1 MEAEATD
8 LETLIAVIGVL
19 FPERAD
25 RAGHSRRRIVLHDER
40 DLTVAQLAAAT
51 RALSDH
57 RSDRHVDAEVVDALL
72 RSIERHARGDAG
84 DMVSALV
91 DHVERRWSGLMPGLA
106 AKAVNGTYD
115 RARIFAAFPRL
126 LQEPT
131 LLSLTIAA
139 IVDPQNHGSPDELLA
154 FIAPPTPADARRLID
169 ALGERARAG
178 ERSASA
184 LTLPLFAAIGRGQGW
199 SPWVALQTIL
209 RARPDYASPYTIFE
223 ESGDRS
229 RESQTTIDAR
239 LEVARAIAPL
249 TRLREVAAILL
260 QLVGPSAGWGDESL
274 LSRPAEVRAAYV
286 DLLCG
291 AIGGDPALRRA
302 VIEAL
307 LWSGEGRVAELAHY
321 AAVAIAEVADR
332 DWLVELETHP
342 VRMVRYAAR
351 SVRAAKFGERLSVP
365 ALPVA
370 TGLIQSVVAMDGST
384 AVADEP
390 ARTWLGD
397 RAVERLIER
406 TISAVET
413 RAAKDYERH
422 GDEGEDRLLASLFT
436 TLALRFADLDQSL
449 EALARAAS
457 APNRAAV
464 TMRYRNVDRA
474 EEGDKGVRRAKK
486 FAADLC
492 LIVDPILDGMS
503 LGRRVT
509 LVQAKRLY
517 RDHAAVVR
525 PTWDASF
532 AINLEQRRALQQQ
545 TDASV
550 YFFHGP
556 PLGGR
561 GVPVI
566 PTQLVADLSEHQ
578 GSGSQLAR
586 TTVASASRSLAD
598 WLTYDALALRVGDPY
613 AALVEK
619 AEGRPGSLPRDLLEL
634 PTVEVDVAVTKR
646 DEER

>member
-1 MEAEATD
+1 METEATD
-8 LETLIAVIGVL
+8 LETLIAAVGIL
-19 FPERAD
+19 FPD
-25 RAGHSRRRIVLHDER
+25 RAKRSGRSRRRIVLQDER
-40 DLTVAQLAAAT
+40 DLTVTKMAAAT
-51 RALSDH
+51 RALSDPG
-57 RSDRHVDAEVVDALL
+57 SDRYVDAEVVDALL
-72 RSIERHARGDAG
+72 VSIGRHTSDDDG
-84 DMVSALV
+84 DMVAALIAHV
-91 DHVERRWSGLMPGLA
+91 DRRWSELMPGLA
-106 AKAVNGTYD
+106 AKAVNGIYD

-126 LQEPT
+126 LHEPT
-131 LLSLTIAA
+131 LLSMAIAA
-139 IVDPQNHGSPDELLA
+139 IVDPQNYCRPDELLSFLKPA
-154 FIAPPTPADARRLID
+154 TPADARRLID
-169 ALGERARAG
+169 ALAERARAG
-178 ERSASA
+178 ERTPSA

-199 SPWVALQTIL
+199 SPWVALQTLL
-209 RARPDYASPYTIFE
+209 RACPDYAEPNAIFE
-223 ESGDRS
+223 KTGDPN

-239 LEVARAIAPL
+239 LEVAQAIAPL
-249 TRLREVAAILL
+249 TELREVAAILL

-286 DLLCG
+286 DTLRA
-291 AIGGDPALRRA
+291 AIGDDSALRQA

-307 LWSGEGRVAELAHY
+307 LWSGDGRVAELAHY
-321 AAVAIAEVADR
+321 AAVAIADAGDR
-332 DWLVELETHP
+332 AWLVELETHP

-351 SVRAAKFGERLSVP
+351 AVRAAKFGEALTVP

-370 TGLIQSVVAMDGST
+370 TGLIQSVAAMEGST
-384 AVADEP
+384 NIAEEP

-397 RAVERLIER
+397 RAAERLIER
-406 TISAVET
+406 TISAVEM
-413 RAAKDYERH
+413 RAAKDYESH

-436 TLALRFADLDQSL
+436 TLALRFADLDQAL

-464 TMRYRNVDRA
+464 TMRYRNVDRG
-474 EEGDKGVRRAKK
+474 EEGDKGVRGAKK

-492 LIVDPILDGMS
+492 LIVDPILEGVS

-517 RDHAAVVR
+517 RDHEAVVQ
-525 PTWDASF
+525 PTWNASF

-545 TDASV
+545 TEASV

-586 TTVASASRSLAD
+586 STVASASRSLAD

-613 AALVEK
+613 AALVAK
-619 AEGRPGSLPRDLLEL
+619 AEGRPGSLPRTLLEL
-634 PTVEVDVAVTKR
+634 PTVEVEITVTKR
-646 DEER
+646 DGER